1 MKDERFSH
9 IVKDHRFR
17 RVPLQ
22 ERRVKIDKRFKGMF
36 SDKKFKMKYT
46 IDKRGRPTNLSTNED
61 LHKFYELDSE
71 EEDSDDN
78 DKEKRLKKK
87 RQKEKKGKD
96 VKVDKKKKSKDKK
109 VVEENDS
116 SSDDDDDDDEEEE
129 KEEEESKSSSSE
141 EDSETDVKG
150 KDLARGEGNLE
161 SSSDEDEDDNDDDD
175 EVGLS
180 KPIDGGVDHKWNEL
194 DKEAPEAEEL
204 GRRLA
209 ICNLD
214 WDRIK
219 AVDIFVLLSSFLP
232 TGGVLKSVKI
242 YPSEFG
248 KARMAEEAIKGPTE
262 LVKSTKIEG
271 YSSDEE
277 VTEDS
282 EGTIYHR
289 EKLRQYQLTRLK
301 YYYAVSEFD
310 SIETANTVYGACD
323 GTEYESSAT
332 RMDLRFVPDDMTFNE
347 DEIKSSCNA
356 MPSSSSYKPSLF
368 FTSALCQ
375 SKVDLTWDET
385 DHDRLKVTMRAPSKM
400 DTATEDDFKAY
411 LASSSDEEEDNPYG
425 NLVGGSDEESQSEES
440 ENEEKHIDKYRK
452 LLQSIQETEK
462 EQENKDVEMEV
473 TWEPGLKQTTEKLLK
488 KKEEEKD
495 STTWEKYLM
504 KKKEKKQKK
513 REEKKMKSKEDK
525 QESQTKGKLNKIDK
539 EADIDDGEAAFSD
552 DDLPGGVDM
561 SEFTDELG
569 GDTKAKKGKK
579 KKKKKVV
586 EKLTEEEKKEKATQE
601 AELSLLMMDEKEDDR
616 RHFNL
621 KDLVEE
627 NTTKKKKKKKF
638 KKKDLLKDKVKSE
651 DDFKVNVED
660 ERFTAMY
667 SSHMYNLDPTAPEY
681 KRTKGMEAIVNEKLK
696 RSKHHRDQ
704 SGSSRKRDNQ
714 GDVTEPP
721 SKVKRDSNH
730 GQEASLQSLIK
741 SVKTK
746 TQNYNIK
753 SKSKSKR

>member
-1 MKDERFSH
+1 MEDILKDERFSH
-9 IVKDHRFR
+9 IVKDKRFR
-17 RVPLQ
+17 RVPLN

-46 IDKRGRPTNLSTNED
+46 IDKRGRPMNLSANED

-71 EEDSDDN
+71 EGDSDN
-78 DKEKRLKKK
+78 DEDDDGDKTKKKLKKK
-87 RQKEKKGKD
+87 TKKVKESKTVRIGKKTKGKSIKEED
-96 VKVDKKKKSKDKK
+96 ED
-109 VVEENDS
+109 VEETNSMS
-116 SSDDDDDDDEEEE
+116 S
-129 KEEEESKSSSSE
+129 EEEESGP
-141 EDSETDVKG
+141 DVKG
-150 KDLARGEGNLE
+150 TDLARGEGNVE
-161 SSSDEDEDDNDDDD
+161 SSSDDEGDDDVEED
-175 EVGLS
+175 LFKS
-180 KPIDGGVDHKWNEL
+180 ADGEVDHKWNEM
-194 DKEAPEAEEL
+194 DQEAPEAREL

-219 AVDIFVLLSSFLP
+219 AMDIFVLLSSFLP
-232 TGGVLKSVKI
+232 TGGVLHSVKI

-248 KARMAEEAIKGPTE
+248 KARMAEEAVKGPTG

-301 YYYAVSEFD
+301 YYYAVAEFD
-310 SIETANTVYGACD
+310 SMETANSIYGACD

-332 RMDLRFVPDDMTFNE
+332 RLDLRFIPDDMTFDENE
-347 DEIKSSCNA
+347 TKSVCNT
-356 MPSSSSYKPSLF
+356 MPTSNVYKPSLF

-400 DTATEDDFKAY
+400 DTATEEDFKAY
-411 LASSSDEEEDNPYG
+411 LASSSDEEANPYG
-425 NLVGGSDEESQSEES
+425 NILGASDDESHSEES
-440 ENEEKHIDKYRK
+440 ENEDKHIDKYRK
-452 LLQSIQETEK
+452 LLQSIQDTEK
-462 EQENKDVEMEV
+462 EQDKKDVEMEV
-473 TWEPGLKQTTEKLLK
+473 TWEPGLKQVTEKILK

-495 STTWEKYLM
+495 STTWEKYLV

-513 REEKKMKSKEDK
+513 REEKKMKEKEESKI
-525 QESQTKGKLNKIDK
+525 KGKASKADN
-539 EADIDDGEAAFSD
+539 EAVDDDGEVAFSD
-552 DDLPGGVDM
+552 DDLPDDFDM
-561 SEFTDELG
+561 SGFQDDLG
-569 GDTKAKKGKK
+569 DSGVKKGKK
-579 KKKKKVV
+579 KKKKKIK

-621 KDLVEE
+621 KDLVDD
-627 NTTKKKKKKKF
+627 NTSKKKKKKKF
-638 KKKDLLKDKVKSE
+638 KKKDLLKNKGKSE
-651 DDFKVNVED
+651 DDFKVDVADN
-660 ERFTAMY
+660 RFTAMY

-681 KRTKGMEAIVNEKLK
+681 KRTKGMEAIVSEKLK
-696 RSKHHRDQ
+696 RSKQQRDQ
-704 SGSSRKRDNQ
+704 SVGGNRKRDRE
-714 GDVTEPP
+714 GDATEPQI
-721 SKVKRDSNH
+721 KVKRDSNVNEH
-730 GQEASLQSLIK
+730 QGQEASLQSLIK

-753 SKSKSKR
+753 LKTKR